1 MGWDVDR
8 AVKHL
13 QDHAEPPYGV
23 GKCARYVREAI
34 EAGGLAISRA
44 GSGSAKDYG
53 PRLTGAGFVA
63 LAGDLSSY
71 QKGDVALIDGFS
83 KEAAKGIKKDHP
95 HGHLAMYDG
104 SQWIS
109 DFKQTG
115 AKPYPGSDYAK
126 AAPKITIYRYVN
138 PK

>member
-1 MGWDVDR
+1 MAWDVDK

-13 QDHAEPPYGV
+13 QDNAAPPYGV
-23 GKCARYVREAI
+23 GKCATYVRQAI
-34 EAGGLAISRA
+34 EAGGLTVSRT

-53 PRLTGAGFVA
+53 PRLVQAGFVVQP
-63 LAGDLSSY
+63 GTGTPY
-71 QKGDVALIDGFS
+71 VKGDVALIDGFS
-83 KEAAKGIKKDHP
+83 KNPAKGIANDYP

-115 AKPYPGSDYAK
+115 TSPYPGSNYVK
-126 AAPKITIYRYVN
+126 AAPKIVIYRH
-138 PK
+138 P